1 VTRKVDPVLPNP
13 LPRLH
18 EFCVCRVRIGCA
30 LTTLESFDK
39 FRAAESFMSRMAARQ
54 PGSYVVFSQM
64 TRQVLAKVIRP
75 SR

>member
-1 VTRKVDPVLPNP
+1 
-13 LPRLH
+13 
-18 EFCVCRVRIGCA
+18 VRIGCA